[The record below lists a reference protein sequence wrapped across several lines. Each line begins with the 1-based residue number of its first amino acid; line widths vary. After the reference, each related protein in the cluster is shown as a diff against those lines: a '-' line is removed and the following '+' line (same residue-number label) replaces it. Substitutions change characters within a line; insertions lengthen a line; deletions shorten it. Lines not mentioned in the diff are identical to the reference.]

1 MDLKTR
7 LFNMELANPV
17 MPASGPLTGDDKK
30 MLFIANQGVG
40 AMVTKTI
47 SIRAAKVPRP
57 CIISGNNYVINAEL
71 WSEFDYKKW
80 LDEFLPSFRKEKDS
94 PLIVSLGYTVDDLKF
109 LVPKFS
115 EFADAFELS
124 THYVAN
130 DPELMSELIK
140 TVKSKTD
147 KPVIIKF
154 DPSVEE
160 PGKMAQV
167 IEKAGGDGIAAI
179 NSLGPV
185 YFLDL
190 DEQRSPLGSE
200 DGFGWISGPVIKLLS
215 LATVRKIASN
225 CNLPVI
231 GIGGIIS
238 AKDVLEYL
246 MAGATAVQL
255 LSGALIRGKSI
266 YKKIISDLPSEMEK
280 HGIISIKEIIGVS
293 TKNNIEASYT
303 KNTPVID
310 HERCTLCGLCVDACP
325 YYALEIKDKKVE
337 VNEGDCFGCGL
348 CQTRCPVKA
357 IGGVLFE

>member
-1 MDLKTR
+1 MDLTTT
-7 LFNMELANPV
+7 LFNIKLKNPV

-40 AMVTKTI
+40 AVVTKTI
-47 SIRAAKVPRP
+47 STKAAKVPRP

-71 WSEFDYKKW
+71 WSEFNYDKW
-80 LDEFLPSFRKEKDS
+80 IDEFLPAFRSQSDL
-94 PLIVSLGYTVDDLKF
+94 PLIVSLGYSVEDLKF
-109 LVPKFS
+109 LVPKFND
-115 EFADAFELS
+115 FADAFELS

-130 DPELMSELIK
+130 DPELMSELIR
-140 TVKSKTD
+140 TVKSKTE

-160 PGKMAQV
+160 PGKMARV

-185 YFLDL
+185 YPLDL
-190 DEQRSPLGSE
+190 DEKHSPLGSE
-200 DGFGWISGPVIKLLS
+200 DGFGWISGPVIKMLS
-215 LATVRKIASN
+215 LAMVKKIASS
-225 CNLPVI
+225 CELPVI

-266 YKKIISDLPSEMEK
+266 YKKIISDLPSEIERYGFNSVREAI
-280 HGIISIKEIIGVS
+280 GISNNELEISYAK
-293 TKNNIEASYT
+293 K
-303 KNTPVID
+303 TPVID
-310 HERCTLCGLCVDACP
+310 HERCTLCELCVDVCP
-325 YYALEIKDKKVE
+325 YHALSITDKVE
-337 VNEGDCFGCGL
+337 VSVDDCFGCGL
-348 CQTRCPVKA
+348 CQSRCPVKA